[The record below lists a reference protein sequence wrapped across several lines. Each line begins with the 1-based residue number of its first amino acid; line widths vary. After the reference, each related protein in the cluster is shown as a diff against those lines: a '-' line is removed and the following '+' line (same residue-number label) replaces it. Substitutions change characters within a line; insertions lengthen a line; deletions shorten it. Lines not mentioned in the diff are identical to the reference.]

1 MKKNKQ
7 NKQKNV
13 VEKKHKYDK
22 GQIFVK
28 VMAGILALLM
38 VVGTCA
44 SLVFA
49 LMY

>member
-1 MKKNKQ
+1 MKKMKKNKQ
-7 NKQKNV
+7 SK

-38 VVGTCA
+38 VISMSAT
-44 SLVFA
+44 LIYA
-49 LMY
+49 LI

>member
-28 VMAGILALLM
+28 VMAGVLVLLM
-38 VVGTCA
+38 VSATAGT
-44 SLVFA
+44 LVFA
-49 LMY
+49 LIG

>member
-7 NKQKNV
+7 KNLEV
-13 VEKKHKYDK
+13 KKHKYDK

-38 VVGTCA
+38 VSATAGT
-44 SLVFA
+44 LVFA
-49 LMY
+49 LIG